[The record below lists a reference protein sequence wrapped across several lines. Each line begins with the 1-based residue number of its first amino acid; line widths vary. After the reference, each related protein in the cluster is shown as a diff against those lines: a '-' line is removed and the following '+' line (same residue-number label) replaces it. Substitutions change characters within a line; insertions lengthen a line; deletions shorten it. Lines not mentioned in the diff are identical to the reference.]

1 MARNQA
7 LQVVA
12 GRAPDTSEVLQS
24 RTVRAAHEGAD
35 LNLDANPDPWLEGL
49 PPVVGPDTRLVVLG
63 SFPGVASLDAQA
75 YYAHPRNQF
84 WPLLSVLLRTDFL
97 SLPYAERLVAM
108 VQRGVGLWDVYRQCR
123 RVGSLDSAIRDA
135 EFNDL
140 ASLLEQAPGL
150 RGFAHNGGES
160 ARAMRRAA
168 GLGLPV
174 WALPSSS
181 PANASWSFER
191 KLAAWRQA
199 FEAAGVLR

>member
-1 MARNQA
+1 MAPNPD
-7 LQVVA
+7 LLELP
-12 GRAPDTSEVLQS
+12 GRVPDTLEVLPGMP
-24 RTVRAAHEGAD
+24 RRAAHGDAE
-35 LNLDANPDPWLEGL
+35 LNPDPILDPWLEGL
-49 PPVVGPDTRLVVLG
+49 PPVVGPDTRLIVLG
-63 SFPGVASLDAQA
+63 SFPGVASLKARA

-84 WPLLSVLLRTDFL
+84 WPLLSALLRTDFL
-97 SLPYAERLVAM
+97 GLPYGERLTAM
-108 VQRGVGLWDVYRQCR
+108 VERGVGLWDVYRLCR
-123 RVGSLDSAIRDA
+123 RIGSLDSAIRNA

-140 ASLLEQAPGL
+140 PSLLERAPGL

-160 ARAMRRAA
+160 ARAMRRTA
-168 GLGLPV
+168 GLGLSV